1 MKILDERSNEN
12 IVIYNVAYKTPY
24 AWYKA
29 ARCSFW

>member
-12 IVIYNVAYKTPY
+12 IVIYVAYKTPY

-29 ARCSFW
+29 ARSSFL